1 MNRFKTVHEL
11 TCNLPSFIMVNIRF
25 LKGLSRKSSW
35 ETGCFFVACK
45 IMKNSEKERVV
56 WQMANESKSLVSEE
70 QVTKPAVRVGPPRGI
85 LTVDA
90 SAAQVQKQGELWR
103 HVSLL

>member
-1 MNRFKTVHEL
+1 
-11 TCNLPSFIMVNIRF
+11 
-25 LKGLSRKSSW
+25 
-35 ETGCFFVACK
+35 
-45 IMKNSEKERVV
+45 
-56 WQMANESKSLVSEE
+56 MANESKSFVSEE
-70 QVTKPAVRVGPPRGI
+70 QAAKPAVRVSPPRGI